1 MQRLL
6 AVVDCPPLVRLLALL
21 PQTSAPLQQ
30 SLEVLHERRR
40 VAQPL
45 RGLALGGAPLA
56 VEVLLLERAL
66 NLVADL
72 LLLLSEVLE
81 LGGDALLDVLVEGGL
96 AR

>member
-1 MQRLL
+1 VQGLL
-6 AVVDCPPLVRLLALL
+6 AVVDRPPLVRLLALL
-21 PQTSAPLQQ
+21 PQAGAPLQQ
-30 SLEVLHERRR
+30 PLEVLHERRR

-45 RGLALGGAPLA
+45 VGCAPLA

-66 NLVADL
+66 NLLADL
-72 LLLLSEVLE
+72 LLLLPQLLE